1 MALSHPKRTEERPSR
16 RGPGRA
22 SLPRFDRWIATVLA
36 LAAAVCLGF
45 ARAEPG
51 ALAAAPASQ
60 PDAAAAKADAELA
73 SLRDFLV
80 GSDRTMATRRD
91 AADVLLDKDTP
102 AALAVLVELLS
113 GTMPSDAKLAI
124 LDAIAAR
131 QTAHPAFLDPLFQLL
146 RSDDEA
152 TRRAA
157 AAAFG
162 AYQGSDRAFL
172 RLKELAT
179 AGEAPSTVRLA
190 AIQAMARLVDKRSIE
205 TLVRLTADAKP
216 PVAAAAA
223 EALAD
228 MTGLKDIGA
237 SPFDPLKATPSLVE
251 GWHEAWAEWWKA
263 HEQQPESLLLA
274 GLLRR
279 SREEA
284 KRCEA
289 AMDRLQAR
297 LIRHLKDLYE
307 AADAKQK
314 VRLAMEHLDDS
325 VPQVRA
331 LGASQAANMAH
342 DVLGAGNG
350 GARQG
355 YQELIA
361 SLTKRVN
368 DESPA
373 VRSATAEA
381 LAAWKEAAAAPV
393 LLARLDAEKS
403 PEVRAALAAALGGLK
418 VIEAVPKLITMLD
431 SSNEVEV
438 LRAAGA
444 LGAIGEKGSPGSAA
458 VEPAAKALGRL
469 VRSAPQPSVREAA
482 CLALAKIAPPS
493 AEEVLAMVLDDPTP
507 SVRFGAAQGIGNLPK
522 VGDRT
527 VASLAARLQ
536 DENKGVRQA
545 AAAALARLGGP
556 EAARKMADR
565 LKVGAET
572 EPAVRNALWAA
583 VKALVDRSAS
593 PDLAQELGDRFFAR
607 EGAEEVQH
615 AAAMY
620 EAALAKMPAADR
632 AGQAAQVLY
641 EKLVDAYVAA
651 GTPESAIPPLR
662 QLLLMTPAENV
673 VRVRELN
680 QQLGVILLAREP
692 YTDAV
697 PCLAAGMKGAAA
709 DDRLAIVK
717 AVQARTEALLKA
729 DRPEQALKLLDVFG
743 RAQPDGGADLAALG
757 PLRAQA
763 TDATVARA
771 IAKLG
776 GPEDQAAA
784 AVATLKTIGRPAS
797 LKLLDALEADAKGGR
812 RDLEVKVPAA
822 IEAVTGRND
831 HGYVLQAPLE
841 ERLGR
846 IEAWRKAL

>member
-1 MALSHPKRTEERPSR
+1 MALGHSKRTRTFRP
-16 RGPGRA
+16 RGG
-22 SLPRFDRWIATVLA
+22 SLAIVLV
-36 LAAAVCLGF
+36 LAAAMI
-45 ARAEPG
+45 AG
-51 ALAAAPASQ
+51 ALGAAPDSK
-60 PDAAAAKADAELA
+60 PDAAKGDAELA

-80 GSDRTMATRRD
+80 GPDRTMATRRD
-91 AADVLLDKDTP
+91 AADVLLDKD
-102 AALAVLVELLS
+102 AAAARAILVDLLS
-113 GTMPSDAKLAI
+113 GLTPSDAKLAI

-131 QTAHPAFLDPLFQLL
+131 ESVHEAFLDPLFQLL

-152 TRRAA
+152 TRRTAA
-157 AAAFG
+157 MAFG
-162 AYQGSDRAFL
+162 AFQGNDKAFL

-179 AGEAPSTVRLA
+179 LAETPPTLRLA

-205 TLVRLTADAKP
+205 TLVGLTADAKP

-237 SPFDPLKATPSLVE
+237 S
-251 GWHEAWAEWWKA
+251 HEAWADWWKK
-263 HEQQPESLLLA
+263 HEDEPESLLLG

-284 KRCEA
+284 KRREA

-297 LIRHLKDLYE
+297 LIRHLMDLYE

-314 VRLAMEHLDDS
+314 VRLAMEHLEDA

-331 LGASQAANMAH
+331 LGAGQAAAMAH

-350 GARQG
+350 AARQP

-361 SLTKRVN
+361 SLTKHVN

-373 VRSATAEA
+373 VRAAAAEA

-403 PEVRAALAAALGGLK
+403 LEVRAALAAALGGLK
-418 VIEAVPKLITMLD
+418 VSEAVPKLITMLD
-431 SSNEVEV
+431 LSSEVEV
-438 LRAAGA
+438 LQATGA
-444 LGAIGEKGSPGSAA
+444 LGAIGEKGTPGAAA

-469 VRSAPQPSVREAA
+469 ARSAPQPAVREAA

-493 AEEVLAMVLDDPTP
+493 AEEVLASALDDPTP
-507 SVRFGAAQGIGNLPK
+507 SVRFSAAQGIGNLPK
-522 VGDRT
+522 AGDRT
-527 VASLAARLQ
+527 VSALAARLQ

-556 EAARKMADR
+556 EAGRQIADR

-593 PDLAQELGDRFFAR
+593 PDLAQELGDRFFSR
-607 EGAEEVQH
+607 EGAEEMQH

-620 EAALAKMPAADR
+620 EAALAKLPAAER
-632 AGQAAQVLY
+632 TGPVAQILY
-641 EKLVDAYVAA
+641 EKLVDACIAA
-651 GTPESAIPPLR
+651 GAPDGALAPLR
-662 QLLLMTPAENV
+662 QLLLITPPENAA
-673 VRVRELN
+673 RVRELN
-680 QQLGVILLAREP
+680 QQLGLVLLAKEP

-697 PCLAAGMKGAAA
+697 PHLAAAMKGAGAE
-709 DDRLAIVK
+709 DRLAVTK
-717 AVQARTEALLKA
+717 AVQARAESLLKA
-729 DRPEQALKLLDVFG
+729 DRPESAMELLDAFGRTLPDGDNPDGAALK
-743 RAQPDGGADLAALG
+743 
-757 PLRAQA
+757 PLKDQA
-763 TDATVARA
+763 TEATVARA
-771 IAKLG
+771 IARLS
-776 GPEDQAAA
+776 GPEDQAASA
-784 AVATLKTIGRPAS
+784 TATLKKIGRIAAVR
-797 LKLLDALEADAKGGR
+797 LLNALEVDAKSNR
-812 RDLEVKVPAA
+812 RDLEVKVLAA
-822 IEAVTGRND
+822 LEAVTGRKD
-831 HGYVLQAPLE
+831 HGYVLQAPIE
-841 ERLGR
+841 ERLGQ